1 MCPHRAE
8 GYALSVR
15 PECYAASRPQEG
27 RSTNEDAF
35 LIGHGPIPCV
45 ALCDGAG
52 NAQRAAKRVL
62 TLFEKLF
69 QDSKPEQ
76 IADERVWGGW
86 IKLLDSALLDGTQS
100 TFVGVALLEGIA
112 IGACA
117 GDSRAYLLDREGAC
131 RILTEGASK
140 YRLGSGEATAF
151 PIRQPLGTGD
161 TLLLLSDGA
170 WTPLGPYLLTKAV
183 LGKMGRHFSEVPPA
197 ILDAAGRTGRPDDMT
212 VVAVRV
218 VR

>member
-1 MCPHRAE
+1 M
-8 GYALSVR
+8 R

-35 LIGHGPIPCV
+35 LIGRGPIPCV

-69 QDSKPEQ
+69 QDSTPEQ
-76 IADERVWGGW
+76 IVDEQAWAGW
-86 IKLLDSALLDGTQS
+86 IKLLDSALLGGTQS
-100 TFVGVALLEGIA
+100 TFVGVALVEGIA

-131 RILTEGASK
+131 RILTEGADK
-140 YRLGSGEATAF
+140 HRLGSGEAIAF
-151 PIRQPLGTGD
+151 PIRQPLSPGD

-183 LGKMGRHFSEVPPA
+183 LGMRGRHFSEVPPA

-212 VVAVRV
+212 VIAVRLV
-218 VR
+218 P

>member
-1 MCPHRAE
+1 
-8 GYALSVR
+8 VR
-15 PECYAASRPQEG
+15 PECYAASRPEEG

-35 LIGHGPIPCV
+35 LIGRGPIPCI

-62 TLFEKLF
+62 TLFEKLV
-69 QDSKPEQ
+69 QDSQPEQ
-76 IADERVWGGW
+76 IADERVWAGW
-86 IKLLDSALLDGTQS
+86 IKLLDSALLGGTQS
-100 TFVGVALLEGIA
+100 TFVGVAVLEGIA

-117 GDSRAYLLDREGAC
+117 GDSRAYLLDRDGAL

-140 YRLGSGEATAF
+140 QRLGSGEATAF
-151 PIRQPLGTGD
+151 PIRQPLNSGD

-183 LGKMGRHFSEVPPA
+183 LGARGRHFSEVPPA

-212 VVAVRV
+212 ALAVRLV
-218 VR
+218 P